1 MSIGKNLDL
10 ILFRNSFYT
19 FVITK
24 IAGKQKNKNKI
35 YASRNIM
42 DWTIIS
48 HYYWLQKPAPCLRYR
63 TVNQLNLKLHIYTH

>member
-24 IAGKQKNKNKI
+24 IAGKQQTKKI
-35 YASRNIM
+35 MLPEIL
-42 DWTIIS
+42 WIE
-48 HYYWLQKPAPCLRYR
+48 L
-63 TVNQLNLKLHIYTH
+63 